1 MNYKEA
7 IDYLNTFQFHG
18 YRLGLERMEASLS
31 YFGNPHKKLN
41 FIHIA
46 GTNGK
51 GSVCST
57 LSAILN
63 EQGYKIGLYT
73 SPHLVRLNE
82 RFRFCEEEIS
92 DDEISD
98 LISKIREIIEKGYE
112 LSYFEITTLMA
123 ILWFY
128 GKSCDFCVLETGL
141 GGRLDATNIVQPVIT
156 GITSISIDHKKYLGN
171 DIKSIA
177 YEKAG
182 IIKRKIPVI
191 SACKDLQAMDI
202 IHYRAKEL
210 NSEIRQIGRDF
221 DIILKDGLYSYMG
234 WSIKIKDIDY
244 KLKGIHQGQNLAIS
258 LAILERLRESVI
270 NISEKSIKAGC
281 VGVNWPCRCE
291 VIEGR
296 ITVILDG
303 AHNPDGVMALR
314 EFILEKSGEFLS
326 KRKYLLWGCSD
337 DGLDEKDKGK
347 DIKQMLM
354 EILPFFEKIIVTEPP
369 ETRYTVK
376 IERWQKLININ
387 NLDIFFEQNY
397 EKAIKKILD
406 VIPENALLCVS
417 GSLYL
422 TGKIREFLIKEL

>member
-1 MNYKEA
+1 MNYQESV
-7 IDYLNTFQFHG
+7 DFLNTFQFHG
-18 YRLGLERMEASLS
+18 YRLGLERMESALS

-57 LSAILN
+57 LSSILN
-63 EQGYKIGLYT
+63 EQGYKTGLYT

-92 DDEISD
+92 DDEVSD
-98 LISKIREIIEKGYE
+98 LISKITEIIEKGFE

-128 GKSCDFCVLETGL
+128 KKSCDFCVLETGL

-191 SACKDLQAMDI
+191 SGCKDLQAMDI

-234 WSIKIKDIDY
+234 WGIKIKDIDY
-244 KLKGIHQGQNLAIS
+244 KLKGIHQGQNLGVVLGIIDKLKNIGFDISDNAIKS
-258 LAILERLRESVI
+258 GC
-270 NISEKSIKAGC
+270 EKLK
-281 VGVNWPCRCE
+281 WQCRCE
-291 VIEGR
+291 VLSGR
-296 ITVILDG
+296 ITVVLDG
-303 AHNPDGVMALR
+303 AHNPEGVNALG
-314 EFILEKSGEFLS
+314 EFIYSKEKDFAD
-326 KRKYLLWGCSD
+326 KNKFLLWGCSD
-337 DGLDEKDKGK
+337 DGFDENENGNGK
-347 DIKQMLM
+347 DILKML
-354 EILPFFEKIIVTEPP
+354 ETISPFFDRIFITEPP
-369 ETRYTVK
+369 NTRYPVK
-376 IERWQKLININ
+376 IERWKKL
-387 NLDIFFEQNY
+387 LPDSGIFYEQNY
-397 EKAIKKILD
+397 ENIIKKILEI
-406 VIPENALLCVS
+406 IPDNSLLCIC

-422 TGKIREFLIKEL
+422 TGKIKEFLIK